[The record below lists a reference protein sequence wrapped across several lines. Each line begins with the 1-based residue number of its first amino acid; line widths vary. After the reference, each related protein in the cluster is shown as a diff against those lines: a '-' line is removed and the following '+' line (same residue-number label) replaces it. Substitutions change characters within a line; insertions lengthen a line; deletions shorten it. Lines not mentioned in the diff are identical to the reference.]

1 MYTPS
6 QENQEKEINHDVL
19 FREGQNR
26 LKQTTFTPRMV
37 AFDLKGSL
45 NTLKQEGTLYEVAGQ
60 ENIKWL
66 GDVTMHAED
75 AAPKNRF
82 LAALEGE
89 GHSKSDEDVDEKDR
103 IEREIEEL
111 NDPENES
118 ERQTF
123 GPKLYDLD
131 SSVNVWSDYLR
142 TQYHPKSVHIVEDYR
157 HNTELHPFDLF
168 PCGNQ
173 VLGNY
178 SATCDWEDRIHY
190 FTEECDSLQG
200 FHVFL
205 DTHNGFGGLG
215 SGLLKYFEEEFPG
228 KGILTFGFTPA
239 DLPDDTPQSRST
251 RIINS
256 ALAYDAASS
265 HSSLFVPTCLA
276 TGLWRV
282 KEPLIEFPNLS
293 YKSMAYHTSAIL
305 ASAID
310 TASVPYRLETNPCVL
325 ADITHSFNAQSR
337 KMAAI
342 CSSLPFPIS
351 PENSL
356 VDVLTEHEIKFP
368 WQSLTPHFK
377 SDTLPIMQSVV
388 LRGIPQNHVTSRQ
401 SPGRLSRFLTGLS
414 TADAI
419 MEAYLSNVF
428 PGKLFSKSVITSPLK
443 TSIPYPHVFD
453 RNVTKDGL
461 LGAWKRPINQG
472 VESVPLMTSLQ
483 CNTGV
488 GEVIEHLHS
497 AAVKMNI
504 RKHCKY
510 IEMGL
515 EEDEYLEVVDNL
527 HTLSGNYYT
536 ESEGL

>member
-1 MYTPS
+1 M
-6 QENQEKEINHDVL
+6 
-19 FREGQNR
+19 
-26 LKQTTFTPRMV
+26 

-45 NTLKQEGTLYEVAGQ
+45 NTLKQEGTLYEIAGQ

-82 LAALEGE
+82 LVDLEGE
-89 GHSKSDEDVDEKDR
+89 GHPQDDEDVDEKDK
-103 IEREIEEL
+103 IDREIEEL
-111 NDPENES
+111 NDDECES
-118 ERQTF
+118 DKQVF
-123 GPKLYDLD
+123 GSKLYDLD
-131 SSVNVWSDYLR
+131 SSVNVWSDFLR
-142 TQYHPKSVHIVEDYR
+142 TQYHPKSIHIVEDYR

-178 SATCDWEDRIHY
+178 SATCEWEDRIHF

-215 SGLLKYFEEEFPG
+215 PGLLKYLEEEFPG
-228 KGILTFGFTPA
+228 KGILTYGFTPA
-239 DLPDDTPQSRST
+239 DLPDDSPQSRST

-265 HSSLFVPTCLA
+265 HSSLFVPASLA

-282 KEPLIEFPNLS
+282 IEPPIEFPYLN

-305 ASAID
+305 ASAVD

-342 CSSLPFPIS
+342 CSSLPFPVS
-351 PENSL
+351 LENSL
-356 VDVLTEHEIKFP
+356 VDILTEHETKFP

-377 SDTLPIMQSVV
+377 CDTLPIMQSVV
-388 LRGIPQNHVTSRQ
+388 LRGIPPNHVTSRQ
-401 SPGRLSRFLTGLS
+401 SPGRLPRYLTGLNS
-414 TADAI
+414 AEAI
-419 MEAYLSNVF
+419 MDAYLSNVF
-428 PGKLFSKSVITSPLK
+428 SGKLYSNTAINSPLK
-443 TSIPYPHVFD
+443 TSIPYPHIFD
-453 RNVTKDGL
+453 QNVNKDGIL
-461 LGAWKRPINQG
+461 SAWKRPKNQG
-472 VESVPLMTSLQ
+472 VESVPMMTSLQ

-488 GEVIEHLHS
+488 GGVIGHLHS

-515 EEDEYLEVVDNL
+515 EEDEYLEAVENL
-527 HTLSGNYYT
+527 HILSGNYNT
-536 ESEGL
+536 ETEGL